1 MSRLSR
7 LVIVTV
13 FSVIFLFSFA
23 ISSLHAVSVDPAAS
37 NVDWIMYRNDLGH
50 SGYSTSDAPLTN
62 HTIWNYTT
70 GLPVYSSSAVSGGV
84 VYVDLWHNVYALN
97 ASTGAQIWS
106 YTTGGYVF
114 SSPAVVGGVV
124 YIGSD
129 DGSVYA
135 LDAATGTKLWSYATG
150 GEVFSSPAVAS
161 GVVYVGSLNGNVY
174 ALDAGTGAK
183 VWNKIASGVFSSPA
197 VVGGVVYIGSDD
209 SNVYALNALTGAK
222 IWNHTTGSYVNSSPD
237 VAGGVVYVA
246 SWDGKFYA
254 LNASTGTQ
262 IWNYTRGGPVYSSPA
277 VVSGVVYVGSE
288 DDNVYA
294 LNASTGTQIWNYVT
308 GGEVFSSPA
317 VVGGVV
323 YIDSDDGNVYA
334 LSALTGAKIW
344 NYTTHGNVDSSPA
357 VAGGVV
363 YVGSDDGNVYAL
375 NAATGAKIWRYVTGG
390 HIVLSSPAV
399 VSGVVY
405 VGSEDGNVYALNAS
419 TGTQIWSYTTDGYVK
434 SSPAVAGSVVYV
446 CSWDNNVYALNAS
459 TGTQIWSYTTGDHI
473 TSSPAVA
480 NGGVYVG
487 GLDGNVYAF
496 GQPWASVSPSSVVMD
511 VGQSQLFT
519 STVSGGS
526 LPYSYQWCLNGFAV
540 AGATS
545 STWTFAPSYVGS
557 YNVYVNVTDNSGFT
571 EESNIATVTVNTAL
585 SASVSPSSVVMDV
598 GQSQLFTSTVSS
610 GTSPY
615 SYQWYLNGAS
625 VSDAT
630 GPTYSLT
637 PSATG
642 SVSVYV
648 QVTDNAT
655 TPVTASSN
663 TAAVSV
669 NSALVA
675 PTSSA
680 SVGTVDQ
687 GQSSTLSVTGLSG
700 GTSPYSYQWLQK
712 APGASSYSTISG
724 ANSNTY
730 TFSTSDST
738 TTGTWSFELQVT
750 DNATSPAIVTSSA
763 SSVVVNA
770 ALVAPTASAPSA
782 VDQGQTI
789 SLTSASVSTGT
800 GPYLYQWFSKTP
812 SGDYTAISGATSSGF
827 NSITSGATAVGSWSF
842 ILQVT
847 DATGAAVNSTDVPV
861 MVNPTLLT
869 PVVSATSSEIA
880 EGQTSTLSST
890 AVTTGT
896 GPYSYQWFEK
906 LSGGVYV
913 TVGVNSPSFNFVTSG
928 ATATGSWSFILQ
940 VTDATG
946 AAVNST
952 DVSVQVVMAT
962 SSPSPTPT
970 PVTTPIHTPTP
981 TPSPSPSPTVS
992 PTHVPTASPSSSP
1005 TQSQSSAYGT
1015 YAVVGVVVALILV
1028 GVAAAVIVLRKRHKP
1043 QTFE

>member
-294 LNASTGTQIWNYVT
+294 LNA
-308 GGEVFSSPA
+308 A
-317 VVGGVV
+317 
-323 YIDSDDGNVYA
+323 
-334 LSALTGAKIW
+334 TGAKIW

-405 VGSEDGNVYALNAS
+405 VGSEDG
-419 TGTQIWSYTTDGYVK
+419 
-434 SSPAVAGSVVYV
+434 
-446 CSWDNNVYALNAS
+446 NVYALNAS